1 MLGIMPHSAEKYLGY
16 AKAIKRGIRRLLRR
30 LAGPPDDP
38 FAYVPAPKR
47 PRLPHLSS
55 AAVIDRPDK

>member
-1 MLGIMPHSAEKYLGY
+1 MLGVMAQAAEKYLRY
-16 AKAIKRGIRRLLRR
+16 AEGIKRGVRRLFRR

-38 FAYVPAPKR
+38 YAYVPAPKK

-55 AAVIDRPDK
+55 AVQIDRPDK